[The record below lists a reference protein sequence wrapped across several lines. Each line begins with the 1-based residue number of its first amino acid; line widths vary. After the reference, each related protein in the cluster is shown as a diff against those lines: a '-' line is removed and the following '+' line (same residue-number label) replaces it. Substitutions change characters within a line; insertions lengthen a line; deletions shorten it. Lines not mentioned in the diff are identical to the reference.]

1 MNCPHCHKPLSP
13 DPYRSGNVVCYS
25 CNKTYPEH
33 QIRAYWEQQQ
43 VQYAHAHQKPQQT
56 QPPMPVVSPPPPPPQ
71 PAPETI
77 FASPAHD
84 YNWTYSQSVPPDMN
98 SQSGDKNGKLRAS
111 TIVLIVISILLI
123 LGIGGWIAASA
134 LGGINTIFGELD
146 ETAYEK
152 GEENANVIDAP
163 NQDLDL
169 NLANVVA
176 EKAMPSIVTIYTYA
190 RPAQSSSQYDIL
202 DIMFGYSDAKGTTE
216 EAENVMTGLGSG
228 VIIRDGGYI
237 LTNNHVV
244 QGADTIMVAIGDDAY
259 EGTVVGTDA
268 ASDLAV
274 VKVDSDKAKLS
285 PIAIADSD
293 NLRIGDWVMAIGA
306 PLGYE
311 QSATTGIVSALGR
324 NTVMSDGEGGYTIYA
339 EMIQTDAAINSGNSG
354 GALVDDEARL
364 IGINTLV
371 AAGDSGAQAD
381 NLGFAIPVNYA
392 VFIANQLIDN
402 SGRVEHAQLGVS
414 LESPEDREGALVSEV
429 VEGSGAA
436 AAGIQVGDI
445 IVSFDGDKV
454 STPDDVIF
462 EVRASRPGD
471 DISLSIVRGGQE
483 QDMTVILGSD
493 TKH

>member
-13 DPYRSGNVVCYS
+13 DPYRPGNVVCYS

-33 QIRAYWEQQQ
+33 QIRAYWEQQA
-43 VQYAHAHQKPQQT
+43 QYAHAHQNPQPQV
-56 QPPMPVVSPPPPPPQ
+56 PMPVMSPPPPPPQ
-71 PAPETI
+71 PAPEAV

-84 YNWTYSQSVPPDMN
+84 YNWAYSQNTPPDA
-98 SQSGDKNGKLRAS
+98 SLQSGDKNGKLRAS

-123 LGIGGWIAASA
+123 IGIGGWI
-134 LGGINTIFGELD
+134 LGGINGLFGELD
-146 ETAYEK
+146 ENAYEK
-152 GEENANVIDAP
+152 GEEIANVLDAS

-190 RPAQSSSQYDIL
+190 RPAQSSSHYDIL
-202 DIMFGYSDAKGTTE
+202 DIMFGSPDSGETAEETE
-216 EAENVMTGLGSG
+216 SVMTGLGSG

-244 QGADTIMVAIGDDAY
+244 QGADTIMVAVGDDTY

-268 ASDLAV
+268 ESDLAV
-274 VKVDSDKAKLS
+274 VKVDAGKAKLT
-285 PIAIADSD
+285 PISIADSD

-371 AAGDSGAQAD
+371 AAGDSGVQAD
-381 NLGFAIPVNYA
+381 NLGFAIPAKYA
-392 VFIANQLIDN
+392 VFIANQLIDG

-414 LESPEDREGALVSEV
+414 LESPEEGEGALVSEV
-429 VEGSGAA
+429 VEGSAAA

-454 STPDDVIF
+454 STPEDVIF
-462 EVRASRPGD
+462 EVRASRPED
-471 DISLSIVRGGQE
+471 KVPLTVVRGRQE
-483 QDMTVILGSD
+483 QDMTVVLGSD
-493 TKH
+493 AKH